1 LPASDPGLR
10 RVSVHAGTA
19 VVDLALPG
27 GIPVAIL
34 IPSIVDLLGGNAD
47 PDNQEARRYQLSR
60 PGASALNASTTLAQ
74 NGIPDGAVLVLT
86 QSATPPPAPRYHDV
100 AEAVSAA
107 LDATGR
113 PLSGVE
119 QRRAARLTGAV
130 AAICCTGVGVFAL
143 IRNAVITNGV
153 RDAGGAAVVAAAAG
167 LIALLGA
174 GIAHRTHRDAINGL
188 ALSVIA
194 TAFAAAAGFLVVPGA
209 PGIPNALLAATAAA
223 ATAVLAR
230 RVSGCGVVALT
241 AVSCVAIVIAV
252 AALAGTLTAAPLR
265 AVGSVSALISVGL
278 LGLATR
284 MSILLAGLSPQLPP
298 APELSTVEPGGA
310 CLAAKAIRADN
321 WLAALR
327 AGFCCSAAAGA
338 VITVLAGAPRPCCIA
353 FGAVTGASLLLRA
366 RCGDRGRTA
375 VFVTAGITITA
386 TTFGVVTLGMPQHPA
401 PMAAATAT
409 LAAAAVYLGF
419 VTPAAARS
427 PVLRRG
433 VEVLECVALATMVPL
448 TCWICGFYG
457 AVRALN
463 LQ

>member
-1 LPASDPGLR
+1 M
-10 RVSVHAGTA
+10 SVHAGTA

-60 PGASALNASTTLAQ
+60 PGASALNTSTTLAQ

-130 AAICCTGVGVFAL
+130 AAICCTGVGVLAL
-143 IRNAVITNGV
+143 IRNAFITNGI
-153 RDAGGAAVVAAAAG
+153 RDAGGAAVVATAAG

-241 AVSCVAIVIAV
+241 AVSCVAIVIAI
-252 AALAGTLTAAPLR
+252 AALAGMLTAAPLR

-284 MSILLAGLSPQLPP
+284 MSILLARVIAPTAARTGVEHRRARRGLLGRQGHPGRQLAGRP
-298 APELSTVEPGGA
+298 ARRILLFRRRRRRHHGA
-310 CLAAKAIRADN
+310 R
-321 WLAALR
+321 R
-327 AGFCCSAAAGA
+327 RSAA
-338 VITVLAGAPRPCCIA
+338 VLHRFWCRHRR
-353 FGAVTGASLLLRA
+353 V
-366 RCGDRGRTA
+366 
-375 VFVTAGITITA
+375 
-386 TTFGVVTLGMPQHPA
+386 
-401 PMAAATAT
+401 
-409 LAAAAVYLGF
+409 AAV
-419 VTPAAARS
+419 ACS
-427 PVLRRG
+427 LR
-433 VEVLECVALATMVPL
+433 
-448 TCWICGFYG
+448 
-457 AVRALN
+457 
-463 LQ
+463 

>member
-1 LPASDPGLR
+1 M
-10 RVSVHAGTA
+10 SVHAGTA

-60 PGASALNASTTLAQ
+60 PGASALNTSTTLAQ

-86 QSATPPPAPRYHDV
+86 QSVTPPPAPRYHDV

-130 AAICCTGVGVFAL
+130 AAICCTGVGVLAL
-143 IRNAVITNGV
+143 IRNAFITNGI
-153 RDAGGAAVVAAAAG
+153 RDAGGAAAVAAAG

-194 TAFAAAAGFLVVPGA
+194 TAFAAAAGFLVVPGT

-230 RVSGCGVVALT
+230 RVSGCCVVALT

-284 MSILLAGLSPQLPP
+284 MSILLAGLSPQLAP

-366 RCGDRGRTA
+366 RCDDRGRTA

-386 TTFGVVTLGMPQHPA
+386 TTFGVVMLGMPQHPA
-401 PMAAATAT
+401 PIAAATAT

-433 VEVLECVALATMVPL
+433 VEVLECMALATMVPL
-448 TCWICGFYG
+448 TCWICGFYS